1 MPSIV
6 ATFTWLEGLAW
17 TTALRESPYGYPL
30 IETSHVASILI
41 FAGLVIMMDLRLVGL
56 AFTRAPLAQIQQ
68 RLFPWQMGAF
78 VPSMATGVLLF
89 CVDPLR
95 YYRNTLF
102 LAKLVLL
109 TLAGLNALVFH
120 LKTYRRAD
128 GWDDD
133 PLVTGVARLA
143 GAGSIFLW
151 SLIIVT
157 SRLIPNDWF
166 KWGR

>member
-6 ATFTWLEGLAW
+6 PALEWLEGLAW

-30 IETSHVASILI
+30 IETSHVASIVA

-56 AFTRAPLAQIQQ
+56 AFTNAPLAQIQR
-68 RLFPWQMGAF
+68 RLFPWQMTSF
-78 VPSMATGVLLF
+78 VPSTATGILLF

-95 YYRNTLF
+95 YYRNVFF
-102 LAKLVLL
+102 LAKLVFLA
-109 TLAGLNALVFH
+109 LAGLNALAFH

-133 PLVTGVARLA
+133 PQVVATARLA
-143 GAGSIFLW
+143 GAASLLLW
-151 SLIIVT
+151 SLTIIS
-157 SRLIPNDWF
+157 SRLIPNNWF
-166 KWGR
+166 K